1 MTSIF
6 DSDLFNSNLFF
17 PRIDSSPAPDNTQEY
32 YIDTP
37 GDARIHV
44 RCHPNIKAK
53 LSLLFFH
60 GNGEIVS
67 DYDGL
72 ADVFSNLGVELIIA
86 DFRGYGKST
95 GTPTLRA
102 TLEDSHIIFD
112 FLIKNSI
119 FRDKVCVMGRSL
131 GSAPTIELCSTRND
145 IQACVIESGYADP
158 IPLVERRGLDIDKTT
173 PEENALFNNS
183 QKISAVKC
191 PSLIMHGEDDYLI
204 SQKEAHLNF
213 ENLGAKIKTL
223 EILDGVGHNDMMMAS
238 GHAYFNILK
247 RFFDSL

>member
-1 MTSIF
+1 M
-6 DSDLFNSNLFF
+6 
-17 PRIDSSPAPDNTQEY
+17 
-32 YIDTP
+32 
-37 GDARIHV
+37 
-44 RCHPNIKAK
+44 
-53 LSLLFFH
+53 
-60 GNGEIVS
+60 
-67 DYDGL
+67 
-72 ADVFSNLGVELIIA
+72 FSNLGVELIIA

-102 TLEDSHIIFD
+102 TLEDSHVIFD
-112 FLIKNSI
+112 FLIKNLI

-204 SQKEAHLNF
+204 SQKEAQLNF
-213 ENLGAKIKTL
+213 KNLGARIKTL
-223 EILDGVGHNDMMMAS
+223 EILDGVGHNDMMMAA